1 MFNPPVWT
9 PQTWDRSKNE
19 MIIAKIEPGGECN
32 LNFKFTPFI
41 AFGEVPVFQ
50 GKPVLGVFGHLV
62 NEIAGLGVAV
72 EEVDCRR
79 LGFLSYTGAPA
90 V

>member
-1 MFNPPVWT
+1 
-9 PQTWDRSKNE
+9 

-32 LNFKFTPFI
+32 LNFEFTPFI

-50 GKPVLGVFGHLV
+50 GEPVLEVFGHLV

-72 EEVDCRR
+72 EDECRR